1 MADSTT
7 LRDCTP
13 RPRSEAAVEGQAD
26 PASDISS
33 MPRPVGLVGHSIRA
47 VEPGLLSGSI
57 HAGRAAWSSTPNAG
71 TCRRRKYEALMAQE
85 EREREQIRKL
95 VDEIDIDEVEP

>member
-1 MADSTT
+1 
-7 LRDCTP
+7 
-13 RPRSEAAVEGQAD
+13 
-26 PASDISS
+26 

-57 HAGRAAWSSTPNAG
+57 HAGRAAWSSTPYAG

-85 EREREQIRKL
+85 EREQIRKL